1 MTRFTRIYLLAALLW
16 MAAIADAQPSVLYD
30 AAKEQNRQQ
39 IATMPAN
46 SNLQVASITISGNKI
61 TKEYIV
67 LRELPFEAG
76 AFIAVNRLEQLLDEA
91 RENVMNTQIFLE
103 VVPTIKSWNTEA
115 LHLNIEV
122 KERWYIFPLPY
133 FKLIDRNPNQW
144 LIEQNASLDRV
155 NYGLKFIWEN
165 VSGRRD
171 KLNINIINGY
181 TRQFS
186 LFYEQPYADKKLEK
200 GFLGGIYFAQSR
212 QMSFATDS
220 NKQVFF
226 PASNNQINDF
236 VRSTFRA
243 EAGYSIRKGIS
254 HRHSFRLAYMN
265 EGIPDTVNRII
276 ENNLQKGYV
285 PFFNNHATRQHFGE
299 FQYTY
304 QYFKV
309 NNIPYPWKGTAF
321 SGMLMQ
327 RGLGMPG
334 MNLWQAQGKLGKY
347 FQIGTRTSIALM
359 GMGMLKLPFRQP
371 QYNLQALGYQDFYLR
386 GLEYYVVDGVMA
398 GIAKA
403 TLRREILELR
413 VPTLF
418 LKSEKYKKIP
428 FKIIAKLYGDAGGV
442 HTPYFNNSIL
452 GNRLLYTWGAGL
464 DVLSYY
470 DFVARFEYSF
480 NQLGENG
487 LFLHLRRDF

>member
-1 MTRFTRIYLLAALLW
+1 MPYFLRIGLLAATIC
-16 MAAIADAQPSVLYD
+16 MATLAGAQPSVLYD
-30 AAKEQNRQQ
+30 AAKEQNRQK
-39 IATMPAN
+39 IALMPPDAQ
-46 SNLQVASITISGNKI
+46 LQVAPVTITGNKI
-61 TKEYIV
+61 TKAYIIM
-67 LRELPFEAG
+67 RELPFRPGEH
-76 AFIAVNRLEQLLDEA
+76 IVVSQLEQLLDAA
-91 RENVMNTQIFLE
+91 RENVMNTQVFLE
-103 VVPTIKSWNTEA
+103 VVPTIEA
-115 LHLNIEV
+115 WDATTIHIKIDV

-144 LIEQNASLDRV
+144 LVEQNASLDRV
-155 NYGLKFIWEN
+155 NYGLKFMWEN

-181 TRQFS
+181 TRQFG
-186 LFYEQPYADKKLEK
+186 LYYEQPYADKKLEQ
-200 GFLGGIYFAQSR
+200 GFLGGMYFAQSR

-220 NKQVFF
+220 NKQVFY
-226 PASNNQINDF
+226 PAANNQMNDF

-254 HRHSFRLAYMN
+254 HRHAWRLAYVS
-265 EGIPDTVNRII
+265 ERIPDTVNRII
-276 ENNLQKGYV
+276 ESNAQKGYL
-285 PFFNNHATRQHFGE
+285 PYFNNNATHQRFAE
-299 FQYTY
+299 LQYTY

-309 NNIPYPWKGTAF
+309 NNIPYPWRGTAF
-321 SGMLMQ
+321 SGMFLQ

-334 MNLWQAQGKLGKY
+334 MNLWQVQGKLGRY
-347 FQIGTRTSIALM
+347 FPIGEHTSVALM
-359 GMGMLKLPFRQP
+359 GLGMLKLPFRQP
-371 QYNLQALGYQDFYLR
+371 QYNLQALGYLDFYMR
-386 GLEYYVVDGVMA
+386 GLEYYVIDGVMA

-418 LKSEKYKKIP
+418 LKSEKYRKIP
-428 FKIIAKLYGDAGGV
+428 FKIIAKIYGDAGGV

-452 GNRLLYTWGAGL
+452 ANRLLYTWGGGI

-480 NQLGENG
+480 NQLGEKG

>member
-1 MTRFTRIYLLAALLW
+1 MKSLIRTYLLAAFVVL
-16 MAAIADAQPSVLYD
+16 AATAGAQPSVLYD

-39 IATMPAN
+39 IAAMPGDA
-46 SNLQVASITISGNKI
+46 SLQVASITVVGNKI

-67 LRELPFEAG
+67 LRELPFQTG
-76 AFIAVNRLEQLLDEA
+76 ASVAVNRLEQLLDEA
-91 RENVMNTQIFLE
+91 RENVMNTQVFLE
-103 VVPTIKSWNTEA
+103 VVPKIETWTA
-115 LHLNIEV
+115 TVLHLKIEV

-144 LIEQNASLDRV
+144 LVEQNASLDRV
-155 NYGLKFIWEN
+155 NYGLKFMWEN

-186 LFYEQPYADKKLEK
+186 LYYEQPYADKKLEK
-200 GFLGGIYFAQSR
+200 GFLGGVYFAQSR
-212 QMSFATDS
+212 QMTFATDS

-243 EAGYSIRKGIS
+243 EVGYSIRKGIS
-254 HRHSFRLAYMN
+254 HRHAFRLAYMS
-265 EGIPDTVNRII
+265 ERIPDTVNRII
-276 ENNLQKGYV
+276 EGNIQKGYV
-285 PFFNNHATRQHFGE
+285 PFFNNNATRQPFGE
-299 FQYTY
+299 LQYTY

-321 SGMLMQ
+321 SGMFMQ
-327 RGLGMPG
+327 RGLGVPG

-347 FQIGTRTSIALM
+347 FQVGKRTSIALI
-359 GMGMLKLPFRQP
+359 GLGMLKLPFRQP
-371 QYNLQALGYQDFYLR
+371 QYNLQALGYQDFYMR

-403 TLRREILELR
+403 TVRREILELR

-418 LKSEKYKKIP
+418 LKSEKYRKIP
-428 FKIIAKLYGDAGGV
+428 FKIIAKVYGDAGGV

-452 GNRLLYTWGAGL
+452 ANRLLYTWGAGI

-480 NQLGENG
+480 NQLGEKG